1 MIRYDTH
8 ALTGTSIDTST
19 GTIHLLFRR
28 INWSYKYSEVL
39 GFQEHQTCTA
49 MEDST
54 TATASNKRH
63 SLQDEEDCPVRTSKR
78 QRSRLTEVAAVSTD
92 RQNKNEEASAIY
104 KLSNDELKLCFGCL
118 GQYQYRYI
126 AGTSHRFKQVYDE
139 AVEEKK
145 RTGILSA
152 TMSVSRAK
160 LFLEDGPLVHQ
171 YKFFHCAANNGNMDI
186 MQWGM
191 DSGYD
196 LNKILNNRQ
205 ILNNVARNGHLEVV
219 KLMIQVGVHWDES
232 TFLAAVAGG
241 DLDVLKWMKENGCPM
256 NHLACASAAAA
267 GHLDVLKWLREIKC
281 PWDPST
287 CSAAAENGHL
297 EVLKWAR
304 ANGCPWNLFSCA
316 IAAKNGHLEVLKW
329 VRANGCPP
337 KLPNTATLKS

>member
-126 AGTSHRFKQVYDE
+126 AGASHRFKHVYDE

-145 RTGILSA
+145 KTASLVPPCQCPVRNNFWRMALAYINTNFSIAQRRMVTWILCNGEWILAMTSMKHWIIVRYS
-152 TMSVSRAK
+152 TM
-160 LFLEDGPLVHQ
+160 
-171 YKFFHCAANNGNMDI
+171 
-186 MQWGM
+186 
-191 DSGYD
+191 
-196 LNKILNNRQ
+196 
-205 ILNNVARNGHLEVV
+205 
-219 KLMIQVGVHWDES
+219 
-232 TFLAAVAGG
+232 
-241 DLDVLKWMKENGCPM
+241 
-256 NHLACASAAAA
+256 
-267 GHLDVLKWLREIKC
+267 
-281 PWDPST
+281 
-287 CSAAAENGHL
+287 
-297 EVLKWAR
+297 
-304 ANGCPWNLFSCA
+304 
-316 IAAKNGHLEVLKW
+316 
-329 VRANGCPP
+329 
-337 KLPNTATLKS
+337 